1 MTISNALTGRA
12 PRCQFHVAV
21 DMVPIEEAKPKY
33 HRVPIK
39 GHGGARTAEMSDEDW
54 DAMPKRTLW
63 RCPVVIAASD
73 GTTVRCPCVS
83 QMIHGD
89 GVAPVRVASVEIVSA
104 APKCPDCGQ
113 PAVWFPYKQRSLCRP
128 CHNKMRREAQRQYQ
142 RQYRLKR
149 RASRKESAKQGWER
163 RRAEG
168 RAEGFHRKRIVAAA
182 VLFAA
187 FCVLP
192 SAFAQSKGAKILSP
206 FKFVAKTVAHTA
218 TNFVT
223 WRDPARNLVYLGY
236 AAAIALDLHSTSYF
250 VARCPSCIEMTN
262 PLIGRRPSNRALA
275 LDGAGEFLFTTT
287 LSTSILENRHIPKPF
302 KFIPY
307 AALGTFAI
315 GHIDAAHGNYQL
327 PKLHATP
334 VTPQEPAR

>member
-1 MTISNALTGRA
+1 MNA

-21 DMVPIEEAKPKY
+21 EMVPIARPPQKSARNARKGTF
-33 HRVPIK
+33 RVTPIAQQDMQQPLVP
-39 GHGGARTAEMSDEDW
+39 GELGDIYLARQAF
-54 DAMPKRTLW
+54 
-63 RCPVVIAASD
+63 RCPVV
-73 GTTVRCPCVS
+73 GCPCVS
-83 QMIHGD
+83 QLNPSAEIAS
-89 GVAPVRVASVEIVSA
+89 GV
-104 APKCPDCGQ
+104 PKCRQCGK
-113 PAVWFPYKQRSLCRP
+113 PALWFPLGQKSLCRR
-128 CHNKMRREAQRQYQ
+128 CTNKSRLGYNRQYN
-142 RQYRLKR
+142 RKR
-149 RASRKESAKQGWER
+149 RSAVGE
-163 RRAEG
+163 
-168 RAEGFHRKRIVAAA
+168 RIVAAA
-182 VLFAA
+182 VVFLLLA
-187 FCVLP
+187 L
-192 SAFAQSKGAKILSP
+192 SAPAHAGPLSP
-206 FKFVAKTVAHTA
+206 LKFFGKTVGRTF

-315 GHIDAAHGNYQL
+315 GHIDAAHSNYQL

-334 VTPQEPAR
+334 IQPAQPAR